1 MVGVANAQLF
11 LLLSV
16 LSMTLVAAYE
26 LYKGPNWGYFF
37 GGLLSYMAVLPL
49 VITNAFDF
57 SASIEQTL
65 FRAGIVSAFLGV
77 AIVLRTKYS
86 SRDHDL
92 FSPDR

>member
-1 MVGVANAQLF
+1 MIDVGNAQLF
-11 LLLSV
+11 LLLSI

-57 SASIEQTL
+57 SASIERTI
-65 FRAGIVSAFLGV
+65 FGAGIVSAFLGV

-86 SRDHDL
+86 SRDHR
-92 FSPDR
+92 PV